1 MFSSFW
7 MPNQGYLL
15 TGYTICDMQQSGLDV
30 DLYGLMTNVIRLSS
44 FLRRRPRSSGGL
56 HVSLSSTRLH
66 GMGWEN
72 GSVMAYVTPRCFY
85 EVIRTPLAFRCFFF
99 NPTFV
104 FETPLQL
111 KEALNVNGWHYQLHF
126 NFKTLKCP

>member
-44 FLRRRPRSSGGL
+44 PLFFGVGL
-56 HVSLSSTRLH
+56 AALVACMSHSPLLGCT
-66 GMGWEN
+66 GWE
-72 GSVMAYVTPRCFY
+72 GKMRV
-85 EVIRTPLAFRCFFF
+85 
-99 NPTFV
+99 
-104 FETPLQL
+104 
-111 KEALNVNGWHYQLHF
+111 
-126 NFKTLKCP
+126 